1 MSRAREAGGGGVAGS
16 REPSYYPG
24 MNSSPRTN
32 VYAAPA
38 LVLGL
43 SVAVVGSALISQHWG
58 GLDPCILCY
67 YQRYPWYAAIGLM
80 ALALGLA
87 KLRCARALL
96 LGAVAV
102 LLAANVVLAF
112 YHVGVEHKVFAGP
125 ASCASGAIAGGTVD
139 ALRAQL
145 TGRKVVRCDEPAF
158 VLFGVSMAGY
168 NLLASAAV
176 ALIALRLALRERS
189 AR

>member
-1 MSRAREAGGGGVAGS
+1 MSRPREVLGGGVAGP

-24 MNSSPRTN
+24 MKSVLESN

-43 SVAVVGSALISQHWG
+43 SAAVVGSALISQHWG

-67 YQRYPWYAAIGLM
+67 YQRYPWYASIALM

-87 KLRCARALL
+87 KLRCVRAALL
-96 LGAVAV
+96 GMVAA
-102 LLAANVVLAF
+102 LLIANVGIAV
-112 YHVGVEHKVFAGP
+112 YHVGVEHKLFDGP
-125 ASCASGAIAGGTVD
+125 ASCASGTITGGTVD

-158 VLFGVSMAGY
+158 TLFGVSMAGY

-176 ALIALRLALRERS
+176 ALIALRLALRGRS